1 MNEKSFAVAE
11 NALIELLKRNFKG
24 LDYHRGRLTKA
35 KTLPKAKQ
43 QIVSASIK
51 KVNWHKVQIYELD
64 GELEILRDQ
73 LAKETDDREDQN
85 G

>member
-1 MNEKSFAVAE
+1 MNEKSFAAAE
-11 NALIELLKRNFKG
+11 NALIGLLKRNLKE
-24 LDYHRGRLTKA
+24 LDYHRGRLVKA

-51 KVNWHKVQIYELD
+51 KVNWHKVQIHD
-64 GELEILRDQ
+64 INGELEILREQ
-73 LAKETDDREDQN
+73 YMKETDDREDPN